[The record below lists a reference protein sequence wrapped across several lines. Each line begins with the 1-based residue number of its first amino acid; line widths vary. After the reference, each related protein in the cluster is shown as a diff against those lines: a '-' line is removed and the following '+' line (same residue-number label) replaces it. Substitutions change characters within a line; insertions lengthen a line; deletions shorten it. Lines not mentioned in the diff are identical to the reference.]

1 MSDEKPDETNV
12 DNLTRDSS
20 TAESTEGHTNALQ
33 LRLQESWEFASPW
46 LRSALPVIL
55 FVVAAW
61 LLHHEFTSIKA
72 ADVVVSLRSLP
83 VSAILLAILLTAC
96 NYVVMIGYDWFGVRL
111 VNHPLSL
118 KQVSIASLLSYAF
131 SNSLGFVFG
140 GTPVRVRLYSAW
152 GMSGAE
158 IVRMLVFISMAF
170 WMGLFSVAG
179 VLFVATPF
187 EIPSRFHLPLATSQ
201 PLGAIML
208 VLVAAFFVT
217 CLVFRKPIHL
227 FKVNIQPPP
236 FSIGVAQVVI
246 SALDFL
252 LASATLYVLLPAD
265 TTIGYFAFTSIFL
278 LAIIVALAS
287 HVPGGL
293 GVLEL
298 VLVTMLPQ
306 SSHGFVASL
315 LVFRIIYYFLPL
327 IAAVAAIGVSSI
339 RHLSSRSR
347 QTLDIS
353 TKHLQTLASSATGW
367 AQIIGPRIITG
378 AVFLAGLML
387 LISGSLPTADG
398 RMEIVRRAMPL
409 PVVEMSHFFGSIVG
423 ALLLILARGLQRRID
438 AAWGMTIV
446 LLGFG
451 VVFSI
456 VKGFD
461 YEEAIILSVLLVA
474 LLPCREHFYRRG
486 SLFAPSW
493 TWGWLGGVAMAI
505 VLLVW
510 LVLFAFRHV
519 EYSNDL
525 WWDFAYHG
533 DAPRSLR
540 ALLGVVIALTLV
552 AMTRLL
558 RTHCEPPPIASAE
571 ELNEVAAIV
580 AKAEPTNA
588 NLALLGDKRFVF
600 SQDRKAFVM
609 FGCSG
614 NSWIA
619 MGDPVGPDQSADDA
633 AWKFREACDT
643 VGVSPVFYQI
653 AESSLGRYID
663 MGMSMRKLGEVARVP
678 LPKFSLEGS
687 SRKDLR
693 RSKKKS
699 GEAGLSFRIINKSE
713 VAGWMPKLKEISDLW
728 LGDKSAGEK
737 GFSLGYFDET
747 YLLNFD
753 IAVVVQS
760 KPVAE
765 RAKSLDES
773 RSRSR
778 QRLDEDQ
785 VNAPKSGDF
794 GYGGD
799 EDVIAFANMWRGA
812 NHHELSIDLM
822 RYKPDALHGVMEYLF
837 LELMLYGHEQG
848 YQWFDIGM
856 APLSGAS
863 IHRLSPLWNRV
874 SDFTFR
880 HGERFYNFK
889 GLRAYKEKFDP
900 VWTPM
905 YLASPGGIS
914 TARVLTDVTTLI
926 SGGVAKLLHR

>member
-1 MSDEKPDETNV
+1 MSEDQTNDANV
-12 DNLTRDSS
+12 ADLARDSS
-20 TAESTEGHTNALQ
+20 TAEPTEGPANDWQ
-33 LRLQESWEFASPW
+33 LRLQESWELASTW
-46 LRSALPVIL
+46 LKPAMPVIL

-61 LLHHEFTSIKA
+61 LLHHEFASIKA
-72 ADVVVSLRSLP
+72 ADVVVSLRSLLL
-83 VSAILLAILLTAC
+83 SAILLAILLTAC

-111 VNHPLSL
+111 VNHPLSF

-152 GMSGAE
+152 GMSGTE

-179 VLFVATPF
+179 VLFVLTPF

-208 VLVAAFFVT
+208 VVVAAFFVA
-217 CLVFRKPIHL
+217 CLVIRKPIHL
-227 FKVNIQPPP
+227 FKVNIQPPQL
-236 FSIGVAQVVI
+236 SLGVAQVVI

-265 TTIGYFAFTSIFL
+265 ATIGYFAFTSIFL

-315 LVFRIIYYFLPL
+315 LVFRIVYYFLPL
-327 IAAVAAIGVSSI
+327 LAAVAAIGVSSI
-339 RHLSSRSR
+339 RHHHEQVR
-347 QTLDIS
+347 
-353 TKHLQTLASSATGW
+353 LATSHTIRW

-438 AAWGMTIV
+438 AAWGMTIA

-451 VVFSI
+451 VIFSLI
-456 VKGFD
+456 KGFD
-461 YEEAIILSVLLVA
+461 YEEAIILSVLLIA

-493 TWGWLGGVAMAI
+493 TWGWFGGVAMAL

-519 EYSNDL
+519 EYSSNL

-540 ALLGVVIALTLV
+540 ALLGALIALTLV

-558 RTHCEPPPIASAE
+558 RSHREPPPIASTE

-600 SQDRKAFVM
+600 SEDRKAFVM

-619 MGDPVGPDQSADDA
+619 MGDPVGPDESADDA
-633 AWKFREACDT
+633 AWQFREACDAA
-643 VGVSPVFYQI
+643 GVSPVFYQV

-678 LPKFSLEGS
+678 IANFSLDGS
-687 SRKDLR
+687 IRKDLR
-693 RSKKKS
+693 RSKKKAA
-699 GEAGLSFRIINKSE
+699 EAGLSFRIIDKSQ
-713 VAGWMPKLKEISDLW
+713 VAVWMPKLREISDLW

-753 IAVVVQS
+753 LAVVEQNCD
-760 KPVAE
+760 P
-765 RAKSLDES
+765 
-773 RSRSR
+773 
-778 QRLDEDQ
+778 
-785 VNAPKSGDF
+785 
-794 GYGGD
+794 
-799 EDVIAFANMWRGA
+799 IAFANLWRGA
-812 NHHELSIDLM
+812 NLHELSIDLM

-837 LELMLYGHEQG
+837 VELMLYGHEQG

-863 IHRLSPLWNRV
+863 THRLAPLWNRV

-889 GLRAYKEKFDP
+889 GLRAYKEKFAP
-900 VWTPM
+900 LWTPM